1 MNNFGIGK
9 IKRVNQTE
17 KKTKPQKNLQIK
29 KYEPL
34 CNFLFSKFLE
44 IYIFFMQIFMII
56 FIGCSS
62 SKNKIQYFV
71 FI

>member
-9 IKRVNQTE
+9 IKRINQTE

-34 CNFLFSKFLE
+34 CNFLFLKVSRNLHIFYANIYDYFL
-44 IYIFFMQIFMII
+44 
-56 FIGCSS
+56 
-62 SKNKIQYFV
+62 
-71 FI
+71 